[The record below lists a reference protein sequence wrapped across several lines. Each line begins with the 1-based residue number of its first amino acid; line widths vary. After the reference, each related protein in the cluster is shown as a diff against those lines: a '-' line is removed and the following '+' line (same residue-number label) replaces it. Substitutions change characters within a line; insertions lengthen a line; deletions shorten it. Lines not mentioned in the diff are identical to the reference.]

1 MGQYLFERGPEM
13 QHDTSPHRVVIVGQE
28 RLLHCTSLVLCHP
41 RMIFAQA
48 YPRWT
53 RHSARVVRALQSGL
67 KPLHGYS
74 PDFMSVEAL
83 WRWLREDVTYN
94 RCHTTR
100 DELIANVRRFEATIH
115 RDPVAL
121 SDRLRVKDTL
131 DPGGRKTPIPEVVVF

>member
-1 MGQYLFERGPEM
+1 MGQYRFERGQEM

-28 RLLHCTSLVLCHP
+28 RLRHCASVVRCHP

-53 RHSARVVRALQSGL
+53 HYSARVVRALQSAL
-67 KPLHGYS
+67 KPLHGYG
-74 PDFMSVEAL
+74 PDFMPVGGL
-83 WRWLREDVTYN
+83 WRWLREDVTDN

-131 DPGGRKTPIPEVVVF
+131 DPGGRKTPIPYVVVL

>member
-1 MGQYLFERGPEM
+1 VGQYPFEPGPEM

-28 RLLHCTSLVLCHP
+28 RLLHRTSRVLCHP

-53 RHSARVVRALQSGL
+53 RHSARVMRALQSGL
-67 KPLHGYS
+67 KPLHGYG
-74 PDFMSVEAL
+74 PDFMPVGGL
-83 WRWLREDVTYN
+83 WRWRREDVTYN
-94 RCHTTR
+94 RSRTTR

-131 DPGGRKTPIPEVVVF
+131 DPQGRKTPIPQIVVL